1 MRGYEQDTLT
11 RVQTWGSWTIL
22 WITRII
28 LGLICFAAAFT
39 ILSEI
44 STLRAI
50 SFASRKLV
58 LATAIFLFVLIAVDA
73 LRRQAAW
80 SLWPVLLVAALTLPN
95 LILALWASS
104 INPSSALASAALY
117 EQEASM
123 VLITLIGVVLTPSA
137 LILYLRKMR
146 ALV

>member
-1 MRGYEQDTLT
+1 MRGYEQDTLA

-50 SFASRKLV
+50 RFASPNLL
-58 LATAIFLFVLIAVDA
+58 LALAIFLFVLIAFEA

-80 SLWPVLLVAALTLPN
+80 SVWPVLLVAALTLPN

-104 INPSSALASAALY
+104 IYPSSALASAILY
-117 EQEASM
+117 EQETSM
-123 VLITLIGVVLTPSA
+123 VLITLIGVVITPPVLT
-137 LILYLRKMR
+137 LYLRKTG